1 MADET
6 MDLFGGT
13 ESGETGAASVKLDV
27 VRMEYA
33 GAESLSWE
41 ELFDGFDD
49 IRAITFSSGVGF
61 VSKLLARFATA
72 EIIFGC
78 EDVMSGTLQDVMAY
92 QSMLI
97 DRLRKNE
104 SKTERALIGRIEAG
118 TLKLFVARKQ
128 LSHEKIYLLSA
139 ADGRRRVVM
148 GSANMSYN
156 AFGGRQRENICYVDG
171 DAAYDWYLG
180 CYEDLKKSSVDE
192 ITRKALDIADAAENA
207 DALPISETVKVK
219 KAIYIEPAKELDEE
233 VRFILDTRN
242 LSKQLAPSLP
252 AVVKPDKKTG
262 RVLVVPDAIVKI
274 RRQIVNERNE
284 EKVRRNEYP
293 QLNVNVEERKVTLNG
308 TELDLRPSSEEVGG
322 DIALY
327 LKYMDGYSRFHGEWQ
342 EMQNRYFEFT
352 NWFFCSP
359 FMAVM
364 RDMASRYD
372 QNRLPYPVFGLL
384 YGQSKAGKT
393 TFLETL
399 LKMMIG
405 QKTKVSA
412 PDFTRK
418 AIAELKMVVQGA
430 PIIVDDLTQTRF
442 SQHAVE
448 TIKWDDFGVDA
459 HNVNYPAVVISANED
474 VKAIAQEVTRRTIIC
489 RVQAGLTNTEVM
501 KSNVVRTVQ
510 QKMGTAFYRE
520 YLRRMLEV
528 LPDLIG
534 QLKDDETEEA
544 PDILKVSSEILCA
557 IVAEHGETPPY
568 VRKLS
573 LDSYFSEEV
582 TGKYAIKVIQ
592 TAWRTSRDSFQV
604 STRNN
609 ELRYNAGATFE
620 VDRLVKE
627 LPETL
632 EPRKSRDWL
641 IVNLDIAREFF
652 GVNFRSTLW
661 DRMRG
666 R

>member
-192 ITRKALDIADAAENA
+192 ITRKSLDIADAAENA

-219 KAIYIEPAKELDEE
+219 KAIYIEPAKELDEV

-252 AVVKPDKKTG
+252 AIVKPDKKTG

-274 RRQIVNERNE
+274 RRQIVNGRNE

-308 TELDLRPSSEEVGG
+308 RLDTSTAPEMEKKLSSLEGVTALELDFSGLEYISSAGLRVLLA
-322 DIALY
+322 IQ
-327 LKYMDGYSRFHGEWQ
+327 K
-342 EMQNRYFEFT
+342 
-352 NWFFCSP
+352 
-359 FMAVM
+359 VM
-364 RDMASRYD
+364 NKQGS
-372 QNRLPYPVFGLL
+372 
-384 YGQSKAGKT
+384 
-393 TFLETL
+393 
-399 LKMMIG
+399 
-405 QKTKVSA
+405 
-412 PDFTRK
+412 
-418 AIAELKMVVQGA
+418 MV
-430 PIIVDDLTQTRF
+430 L
-442 SQHAVE
+442 
-448 TIKWDDFGVDA
+448 
-459 HNVNYPAVVISANED
+459 HNVNESVR
-474 VKAIAQEVTRRTIIC
+474 EVFDIT
-489 RVQAGLTNTEVM
+489 GF
-501 KSNVVRTVQ
+501 S
-510 QKMGTAFYRE
+510 
-520 YLRRMLEV
+520 
-528 LPDLIG
+528 
-534 QLKDDETEEA
+534 
-544 PDILKVSSEILCA
+544 DILTIE
-557 IVAEHGETPPY
+557 
-568 VRKLS
+568 
-573 LDSYFSEEV
+573 
-582 TGKYAIKVIQ
+582 
-592 TAWRTSRDSFQV
+592 
-604 STRNN
+604 
-609 ELRYNAGATFE
+609 
-620 VDRLVKE
+620 
-627 LPETL
+627 
-632 EPRKSRDWL
+632 
-641 IVNLDIAREFF
+641 
-652 GVNFRSTLW
+652 
-661 DRMRG
+661 
-666 R
+666 